1 MTLKKAIEVL
11 ESWRV
16 TAYHNDDGSDEDS
29 RELYLALCTVIPKLK
44 KELLNRSMTNGDRI
58 RAMSDEGLAEKM
70 CGHAIDTICDIV
82 CDGECCTGTEDGCIA
97 KLLDWLKQPAEA
109 E

>member
-1 MTLKKAIEVL
+1 MSKCERCKKYDDCSTGSGLI
-11 ESWRV
+11 WPCG
-16 TAYHNDDGSDEDS
+16 AYD
-29 RELYLALCTVIPKLK
+29 PK
-44 KELLNRSMTNGDRI
+44 SVSNGDRI
-58 RAMSDEGLAEKM
+58 RAMSDEELAEKM